1 MSRIARFRCTEQKPV
16 PSHWV
21 GSGGPF
27 QNMHV
32 CLEAFTRP
40 ITGLLGDKLVIFTD
54 AQAALSRLRNHD
66 EGPGQ
71 QIARWAFKTETA
83 LCREGVSIEY
93 RWVPLACR
101 L

>member
-1 MSRIARFRCTEQKPV
+1 MAVRHKSGIKMSRIARFRCTEQKPV

-40 ITGLLGDKLVIFTD
+40 ITDLPRNTDVYSSVLLDS
-54 AQAALSRLRNHD
+54 AQ
-66 EGPGQ
+66 
-71 QIARWAFKTETA
+71 
-83 LCREGVSIEY
+83 
-93 RWVPLACR
+93 
-101 L
+101 